1 MNLNSLPQNGAVKI
15 LKKGDLILYGTLLA
29 VCLIFVGIKLYNR
42 NYPVKFLE
50 IKVDGEL
57 YKKMELKNTLDSIL
71 EVSSKEGKVSIE
83 IRDGKARVVDSTC
96 KDKLCEKMGWVSETG
111 EVITCLPNRIT
122 VSIIG
127 GSSDYD
133 STTY

>member
-1 MNLNSLPQNGAVKI
+1 VKI
-15 LKKGDLILYGTLLA
+15 LKKGDLILSGTLLV
-29 VCLIFVGIKLYNR
+29 VCLIFLGIRLYNR
-42 NYPVKFLE
+42 NSPVKFLE

-57 YKKMELKNTLDSIL
+57 YKKMDLKNAFDSLL

-96 KDKLCEKMGWVSETG
+96 KDKLCEKMGWISVTG

-122 VSIIG
+122 VSITG